1 MNFKQ
6 RVAMKKV
13 FFKTFGCRT
22 NIYDTQVMMENL
34 TDFEVTEVESEA
46 QIIVVN
52 SCTVTNGADTGVRSY
67 INHATKEGKKVII
80 AGCGAISKGE
90 SLFAQNKVFGV
101 MGHSEKGQINTLLK
115 QEIPFY
121 QIGDLSSLD
130 ETIVHEYTGKTKAF
144 IKIQE
149 GCNFRC
155 SYCIIPYVRG
165 NARSQDE
172 TKIIKQVQKLA
183 LNGYG
188 EFVLTGTNIGSY
200 GKDKS
205 SSLGKLVQRLGA
217 IKGVRRIR
225 LGSIEP
231 VQIDDSFR
239 EILDEPWLER
249 HLHIALQHTSEKML
263 QLMRRRNNVKQDLE
277 LFQELNARGFALGTD
292 FITGHPGESDA
303 IWEEAYST
311 LEQFPLTHLH
321 AFTYSKRDG
330 TPSSIMKP
338 EVKGDIAHHRLK
350 SIEALVKEKNLA
362 FRRAHAHLPLNI
374 LVEENK
380 EDHYVGY
387 DQFFNKVIIESSRDL
402 HKEWV
407 TLTNYTVQE
416 EINHAHF

>member
-1 MNFKQ
+1 
-6 RVAMKKV
+6 MKKV

-22 NIYDTQVMMENL
+22 NIYDTQVMMANL
-34 TDFEVTEVESEA
+34 SDFEVTEDEKSAE
-46 QIIVVN
+46 IIIVN

-115 QEIPFY
+115 HETPFY
-121 QIGDLSSLD
+121 QIGDLTSLD

-172 TKIIKQVQKLA
+172 NKIIEQVQKLA

-200 GKDKS
+200 GKDKA
-205 SSLGKLVQRLGA
+205 SSLGKLVHRLGT
-217 IKGVRRIR
+217 IRGVRRIR

-231 VQIDDSFR
+231 VQIDESFR
-239 EILDEPWLER
+239 EILGEPWLER
-249 HLHIALQHTSEKML
+249 HLHVALQHTSERML
-263 QLMRRRNNVKQDLE
+263 ELMRRRNNVKRDLE
-277 LFQELNARGFALGTD
+277 LFQELSERGFALGTD
-292 FITGHPGESDA
+292 YITGHPGESEA
-303 IWEEAYST
+303 IWQEAYTT
-311 LEQFPLTHLH
+311 LEHFPLTHLH

-330 TPSSIMKP
+330 TPSSTMKP
-338 EVKGDIAHHRLK
+338 EVKGDVAKERLK
-350 SIEALVKEKNLA
+350 SIETLVESKNIT
-362 FRRAHAHLPLNI
+362 FRQKNNAIPLTV
-374 LVEENK
+374 LVEEHK
-380 EDHYVGY
+380 DDHFIGY
-387 DQFFNKVIIESSRDL
+387 DQFFNKVIIQSNRDL
-402 HKEWV
+402 LKEWV
-407 TLTNYTVQE
+407 TIENYEIQQE
-416 EINHAHF
+416 ANYAHF

>member
-1 MNFKQ
+1 
-6 RVAMKKV
+6 MKKV

-34 TDFEVTEVESEA
+34 TDFEVTEDEKSA
-46 QIIVVN
+46 DIIVVN

-67 INHATKEGKKVII
+67 INHATKEGKKVIV

-90 SLFAQNKVFGV
+90 SLFNQKKVFGV

-115 QEIPFY
+115 QETPFY
-121 QIGDLSSLD
+121 QIGDLTSLD

-172 TKIIKQVQKLA
+172 AKIIEQVQKLA

-200 GKDKS
+200 GKDKG

-217 IKGVRRIR
+217 IRGVRRIR

-231 VQIDDSFR
+231 VQIDESFR
-239 EILDEPWLER
+239 EILSEPWLER
-249 HLHIALQHTSEKML
+249 HLHVALQHTSERML
-263 QLMRRRNNVKQDLE
+263 ELMRRRNNVKRDLE
-277 LFQELNARGFALGTD
+277 LFQELSERGFALGTD
-292 FITGHPGESDA
+292 FITGHPGESEE
-303 IWEEAYST
+303 IWQEAYTT

-330 TPSSIMKP
+330 TPSATMKP
-338 EVKGDIAHHRLK
+338 EVKGDVAKERLK
-350 SIEALVKEKNLA
+350 SIEALVESKNIIFREKNNA
-362 FRRAHAHLPLNI
+362 IPLNV
-374 LVEENK
+374 LVEEHK
-380 EDHYVGY
+380 DDHYIGY
-387 DQFFNKVIIESSRDL
+387 DQFFNKVIIQSGRDL
-402 HKEWV
+402 LKEWV
-407 TLTNYTVQE
+407 TIEKYEVKQEANY
-416 EINHAHF
+416 AHF